1 MNAPRYA
8 RLSARLLAQE
18 SSVEPPPSSERR
30 AETLAVISRA
40 LRAKTRRRALR
51 ARAAGLAAV
60 ALALLLGYVSVRKPP
75 RATRATESH
84 VVSAVLE
91 LPGNGAEIVG
101 PAGTRTPLGSLGLR
115 PGGRLL
121 AGSGGGATVQLST
134 GTRMAIEHDTSLQF
148 ENAGP
153 DQRFFLAHGEL
164 HAKVAKLAAGER
176 FVVRTPDA
184 EVEVRGTVFRVT
196 IVAPAADC
204 GSGTVTRVSVDEGL
218 VEVREAGASSLVRP
232 GESWPAHCGAAL
244 PVATPPAQVE
254 HVVAHGVAP
263 KPRAPASVAAKDS
276 GQEHA
281 SSIAQQNELFSE
293 AIVARRLGDNA
304 AAVGSF
310 ELFVARY
317 PESPL
322 AESAAVHRLGLLR
335 RLDPVAARSAARSY
349 LARYPSGYA
358 RHDAEQLISQP

>member
-1 MNAPRYA
+1 MNAPHYA

-18 SSVEPPPSSERR
+18 SSVEPQPSSERR

-51 ARAAGLAAV
+51 ARAAGLAVV
-60 ALALLLGYVSVRKPP
+60 ALALSLGYVCVRKPP
-75 RATRATESH
+75 RVTRAAESH

-115 PGGRLL
+115 PGRRLL
-121 AGSGGGATVQLST
+121 AGSGAGATVQLST
-134 GTRMAIEHDTSLQF
+134 GTRLAIEHDTSLQF

-153 DQRFFLAHGEL
+153 DQRFFLAHGAL
-164 HAKVAKLAAGER
+164 QAKVATLAAGER

-196 IVAPAADC
+196 IVAPDADC

-218 VEVREAGASSLVRP
+218 VEVREAGASSFVRP
-232 GESWPAHCGAAL
+232 GESWPAHCGPAL
-244 PVATPPAQVE
+244 PVATPP
-254 HVVAHGVAP
+254 
-263 KPRAPASVAAKDS
+263 
-276 GQEHA
+276 
-281 SSIAQQNELFSE
+281 
-293 AIVARRLGDNA
+293 
-304 AAVGSF
+304 
-310 ELFVARY
+310 
-317 PESPL
+317 
-322 AESAAVHRLGLLR
+322 
-335 RLDPVAARSAARSY
+335 AARSAARSY

-358 RHDAEQLISQP
+358 RHDAEQPISQP